1 VTVHIIKKDS
11 WEHKATIL
19 DIIKLENPSYTGLY
33 LAQELIK
40 VTDAYDITKA
50 VISVTRDNATTNDT
64 LLSKY
69 QEMV

>member
-1 VTVHIIKKDS
+1 MTVYIIKKDS
-11 WEHKATIL
+11 QEHKATIL
-19 DIIKLENPSYTGLY
+19 DIIKLKNPSYTSLY

-40 VTDAYDITKA
+40 VTDVYNITKA
-50 VISVTRDNATTNDT
+50 VISVTQDNATTNDT